1 MSPIS
6 LPYIEE
12 DKKFD
17 FINKITE
24 SIEAKETFK

>member
-1 MSPIS
+1 MPPIS
-6 LPYIEE
+6 LPTIEK

-24 SIEAKETFK
+24 SIESKESF